1 LISKK
6 IEIIP
11 VAKILTEVPLE
22 VFKTLPVYNHPLFLQ
37 LVAPNKSFYAKA
49 TKSKGQSAF
58 FPFAGQNLILKWR
71 VFQIAFCQK
80 FQAFTL
86 DGDPDADHWQIWFDF
101 LKEKVIK
108 CQWPIGI
115 LPEIV
120 LEGFGKAEIKT
131 NQILNLETDFDSLL
145 SKWKPNRKSALNK
158 SKTLMVKQQNHA
170 DFMKGLKIS
179 VANKSSNRWKPS
191 EKEIKIAEKI
201 STSDFF
207 KNDLLRFSVIEN
219 EDTLN
224 SVLLLKWAGRFHYLF
239 SFSSEQGLKKE
250 ALTKF
255 FLNFLETQSNQK
267 MLFDFEGS
275 SIPGIQNF
283 FTSLGAHS
291 ENYMVIKNQ

>member
-1 LISKK
+1 M
-6 IEIIP
+6 
-11 VAKILTEVPLE
+11 EVPLE
-22 VFKTLPVYNHPLFLQ
+22 IFKNLPVYNHPLFLQ

-49 TKSKGQSAF
+49 TNSKGQSAF
-58 FPFAGQNLILKWR
+58 YPFAGQNLILKWR

-80 FQAFTL
+80 FQAFSL
-86 DGDPDADHWQIWFDF
+86 NGEPQPEHWQIWFNF
-101 LKEKVIK
+101 LREKAIR

-115 LPEIV
+115 LPENV
-120 LEGFGKAEIKT
+120 SEVFGKAEIKT
-131 NQILNLETDFDSLL
+131 NQILNLDSDFDSLI
-145 SKWKPNRKSALNK
+145 SNWKPNRKSALNK
-158 SKTLMVKQQNHA
+158 SKTLIVRQQNHA
-170 DFMKGLKIS
+170 DFMKGLKVS
-179 VANKSSNRWKPS
+179 VANASINRWKPS

-207 KNDLLRFSVIEN
+207 KNDLLRFSVFEN

-255 FLNFLETQSNQK
+255 FLHFLKTQSNQK

-275 SIPGIQNF
+275 NIPGIQNF
-283 FTSLGAHS
+283 FTSLGALS
-291 ENYMVIKNQ
+291 ENYTVLKNQ